1 MNRSAEPTQECTDG
15 ADVYGRTL
23 LGRIDRRSLQTP
35 PARWILGGILAVTLV
50 VPSVQFVRRIGKVE
64 SSFYRTDKHRTA
76 LGRWLPDA
84 EALTRLDEGQDPY
97 GFGHWFPTPPF
108 VLMCLVPFWKLG
120 YTPAG
125 VAWAVL
131 KIVGLV
137 GAMAWLARSL
147 GVLRRAVPVG
157 VLVMAGLF
165 GLRPIVSDLQHGNL
179 NIFMMIWLAL
189 AWGMYVRQKDF
200 RAGLLVALAVVTKI
214 TPGLV
219 LVYFVYKR
227 AWRVVAGAAVGLLL
241 LFVVLPGAYLGFAT
255 NLDLLGRWFDMQ
267 VRPVTLDGYQTVT
280 IENQSLN
287 GTCLRL
293 LSNADIIEVEELP
306 ATLAEKTGMEQEHM
320 ARPVSAAGRLVR
332 PCLSLAI
339 LVVLG
344 WLCRR
349 RSTARGNL
357 RDWLEFGLVLLAM
370 LLLSERT
377 WKHHLTTLPIVYLA
391 VWYALACVDRSERFR
406 AWFVA
411 GLVVQW
417 LLLVGTGA
425 VIVGDR
431 VADLLL
437 DGGFVCW
444 GLVLCSI
451 QVAVL
456 LTRTRSAA
464 FASLN
469 G

>member
-1 MNRSAEPTQECTDG
+1 MNRSAESTHQRTDDPD
-15 ADVYGRTL
+15 AYGHTL
-23 LGRIDRRSLQTP
+23 LGRIDRRFLQTP
-35 PARWILGGILAVTLV
+35 PARWVLGGILAVTLV

-84 EALTRLDEGQDPY
+84 EALIRLDEGHDPY

-125 VAWAVL
+125 VTWAIL
-131 KIVGLV
+131 KITGLV

-147 GVLRRAVPVG
+147 GGPRRTAPVG

-189 AWGMYVRQKDF
+189 AWGMYVRRKDF
-200 RAGLLVALAVVTKI
+200 RAGLFVALAIVTKI

-219 LVYFVYKR
+219 LVYFCYKR
-227 AWRVVAGAAVGLLL
+227 AWRLVAGAAVGLLL

-267 VRPVTLDGYQTVT
+267 VRPVALDGYQTVT

-293 LSNADIIEVEELP
+293 LSNAGMVEVEDLP
-306 ATLAEKTGMEQEHM
+306 AKLAEKTGMEREHM

-332 PCLSLAI
+332 PCLSLAV

-349 RSTARGNL
+349 RSTARGDL

-411 GLVVQW
+411 GLVGQW
-417 LLLVGTGA
+417 LLLVGTGEF
-425 VIVGDR
+425 IVGGR
-431 VADLLL
+431 LADLLL
-437 DGGFVCW
+437 DGGLVCW
-444 GLVLCSI
+444 GLVLCFI
-451 QVAVL
+451 QIAVL
-456 LTRTRSAA
+456 LARTRNSAS
-464 FASLN
+464 ASLR